1 MSVLSR
7 LRPAL
12 LLAAIAAAASAAF
25 GADAAPAPA
34 KPTAPAA
41 PSGISD
47 RLFLAF
53 AQDAV
58 MVKSQWWEGQLEYA
72 DGSKGVPTDVW
83 LMRGVVAFRPIK
95 NLEIGGNFGFGTTS
109 ASDPRYE
116 GTGATDLEAYGKWV
130 FPNAAANTDFTAG
143 LLFTIPTGDDTAGLG
158 FNSFATQAFGG
169 VRYRLDS
176 VVLGG
181 HVGLCLNGDG
191 AFQGQ
196 PLNGKASFEMG
207 FSALFL
213 LANQVSFVAEAQVA
227 TARFDN
233 PDPSNKVG
241 AEAATQILGGV
252 NWRAF
257 GRGMLRGA
265 IAFGLTDG
273 APNASVLASYAYTF

>member
-12 LLAAIAAAASAAF
+12 LLAALAAGAPAAF

-34 KPTAPAA
+34 KPPAPAA
-41 PSGISD
+41 SSGIAD

-58 MVKSQWWEGQLEYA
+58 MVKSQWWEAQVEYA
-72 DGSKGVPTDVW
+72 DGSKGVPVDVW
-83 LMRGVVAFRPIK
+83 LMRGVVAFRPVK
-95 NLEIGGNFGFGTTS
+95 NLEVGGNFGLGTTS
-109 ASDPRYE
+109 ASGPLYE
-116 GTGATDLEAYGKWV
+116 GTGATDLEIYGKWV
-130 FPNAAANTDFTAG
+130 FPNAVANTDFTAG
-143 LLFTIPTGDDTAGLG
+143 LLLTIPTGDDTAGLG
-158 FNSFATQAFGG
+158 FNAFSSQAFGA

-191 AFQGQ
+191 AFQGTD
-196 PLNGKASFEMG
+196 LSGKASYELG
-207 FSALFL
+207 FSALFP
-213 LANQVSFVAEAQVA
+213 LANQVSLVGEAQVA
-227 TARFDN
+227 TARFDSTS
-233 PDPSNKVG
+233 PSSVVG
-241 AEAATQILGGV
+241 SDAATQILGGI

-257 GRGMLRGA
+257 GRGMFRGA

-273 APNASVLASYAYTF
+273 APDFSVLASYAYTF